1 MKKILIPL
9 GIITVVLVMTV
20 IGYMLILDIGFVDAL
35 YMTVI
40 TISTVGYTEVAQMT
54 ETAKLFSVIVIVI
67 NLVMIGYIAQTLI
80 SRISDN
86 VINHTWRKRK
96 MKKTIQSLENHV
108 IICGAGETGIHVIK
122 RFIDREVD
130 FVVVENDD
138 EVIDIL
144 ETMHVLYVEGDA
156 TRETVLLDAGIQRA
170 KALIATLATDADNVY
185 VVLTAKDLKP
195 SIDIIAKAHD
205 EPSARKLKRA
215 GANNT
220 VSPNEIGGK
229 KIASM
234 IIKPSLSDFVDHI
247 IETKNVS
254 LDIADIKIQDQSEL
268 LGETLRSAR
277 ISDKTGLIVLA
288 IRRIEKDE
296 FLFNPK
302 ATEVLSE
309 GDHMIVIGDA
319 SQIAKLKGLAGH
331 V

>member
-9 GIITVVLVMTV
+9 GIIAVVLLMTV
-20 IGYMLILDIGFVDAL
+20 IGYMLILDITVIDAL

-54 ETAKLFSVIVIVI
+54 EAAKIFSVIVIIV

-96 MKKTIQSLENHV
+96 MKKTIENLENHV

-138 EVIDIL
+138 DVIDTL
-144 ETMHVLYVEGDA
+144 EEMDVRYVEGDA
-156 TRETVLLDAGIQRA
+156 TRETVLMEAGILRA

-195 SIDIIAKAHD
+195 TLDIIAKAHD
-205 EPSARKLKRA
+205 EPSARKLRRA

-254 LDIADIKIQDQSEL
+254 LDIADIRIQEGSEL
-268 LGETLRSAR
+268 IGETLKTAR

-288 IRRIEKDE
+288 IRRIEKDQ

-302 ATEVLSE
+302 ATEGLHE

-319 SQIAKLKGLAGH
+319 TQIMTLKGLAGH